1 MRELKKYRDRIVLTA
16 IVIVLLLVIGFT
28 SGGRKALTTVER
40 VVGDIFSRVM
50 TGVAYVGNGISQTI
64 DSVVEIPS
72 LKSTNEYLESEN
84 TRLMDENLR
93 LNDIVA
99 RTEYLKNEYEIT
111 KKRNDDYV
119 KADIIG
125 KEPGTWFDRFIIN
138 KGMNDGIKKDDTVV
152 VGITSATDNVV
163 VEGLVGKISEV
174 GDNFAKVTTI
184 LEESNSVSFKNIRTQ
199 DSGILYGSQD
209 NMLEGY
215 LFYNQADIVADDRL
229 YTSGMGDVYT
239 GNIYIGK
246 VHNVISDD
254 QDMKKKIIVSPD
266 VDFKKIYRV
275 FVIKSEVYTDESN

>member
-40 VVGDIFSRVM
+40 VVGDIFSPVM
-50 TGVAYVGNGISQTI
+50 TGVAYIGNGISQTI
-64 DSVVEIPS
+64 DSIVEIPS
-72 LKSTNEYLESEN
+72 LKSANEYLESEN
-84 TRLMDENLR
+84 TRLLEENLR
-93 LNDIVA
+93 LDDIVA

-111 KKRNDDYV
+111 KKNKDDYV

-125 KEPGTWFDRFIIN
+125 KEPGTWFDRFLIN

-184 LEESNSVSFKNIRTQ
+184 LEESYSVSFKNIRTQ
-199 DSGILYGSQD
+199 DSGVLYGSQD

-215 LFYNQADIVADDRL
+215 LFYYQADIVADDRL

-254 QDMKKKIIVSPD
+254 QDMKKKIIVSPE